1 MLMPSSTLCVSAR
14 EEGLTLLVADNP
26 AGYFGVH
33 LNDAGNRIQGKPYE
47 AQVSRGGKTECLGH
61 FFIAEEAALCVA
73 DPAGHM

>member
-1 MLMPSSTLCVSAR
+1 M
-14 EEGLTLLVADNP
+14 ADNP